1 MAKKDRLFQAAGTQI
16 GRALGKD
23 KENPPDAGENQIPEK
38 NIVESEPKKA
48 ARESAKNPR
57 YGANK
62 QEKLLPKKSTLYNVK
77 SAMRLEDYTSPK
89 GGENKPKKYLVL
101 GGFVAALWL
110 IWFFW
115 PPKHAIFMDINK
127 MTPDKVSQMDPD
139 KDYDFKTGQDF
150 YVYYRKGWSTP
161 KTLSLKIYRTESGK
175 EEIHSYVRSFKK
187 DAEKAQTYY
196 DETFFESAGKYEIE
210 IRNEKDE
217 VLVTKKFTIN

>member
-16 GRALGKD
+16 NRALGNKTD
-23 KENPPDAGENQIPEK
+23 NPVEGVQSTVEVSKKEPVEK
-38 NIVESEPKKA
+38 VNKKEIV
-48 ARESAKNPR
+48 KNHR
-57 YGANK
+57 FEGKN

-77 SAMRLEDYTSPK
+77 SVMRLEDYTSPK
-89 GGENKPKKYLVL
+89 GGENKPKKYLIL
-101 GGFVAALWL
+101 GGFIAALWL
-110 IWFFW
+110 IWLFW
-115 PPKHAIFMDINK
+115 PQKHAIFMDVNK

-139 KDYDFKTGQDF
+139 KDYDFKAGQDF

-161 KTLSLKIYRTESGK
+161 KTLSLKIYKTEGGK

-196 DETFFESAGKYEIE
+196 DETFFDSPGKYEVE

-217 VLVTKKFTIN
+217 VLAVKKFTIN